1 LIDTILTLSYTS
13 YLHIQTEQVLNQ
25 TIRRSVQKKTGTM
38 SVIPMR
44 YKTPIP
50 LSYMQEHYME
60 LSDSDE
66 GDLSPRSK
74 IHAAR
79 LTVKTAPAQSTRP
92 KMDTTRQGGGFG
104 LDSGTG
110 AGSKKPKGFASTTG
124 LKIQFKRDKVENRER
139 PVSAAMFRTLAETDP
154 EFKVCCV

>member
-1 LIDTILTLSYTS
+1 
-13 YLHIQTEQVLNQ
+13 
-25 TIRRSVQKKTGTM
+25 
-38 SVIPMR
+38 
-44 YKTPIP
+44 
-50 LSYMQEHYME
+50 ME

-66 GDLSPRSK
+66 GDMSPRSK

-104 LDSGTG
+104 LDTGPG
-110 AGSKKPKGFASTTG
+110 AGGKKPKGFASTTG
-124 LKIQFKRDKVENRER
+124 LKVQFKRDKVENRER

-154 EFKVCCV
+154 EFKVCSV